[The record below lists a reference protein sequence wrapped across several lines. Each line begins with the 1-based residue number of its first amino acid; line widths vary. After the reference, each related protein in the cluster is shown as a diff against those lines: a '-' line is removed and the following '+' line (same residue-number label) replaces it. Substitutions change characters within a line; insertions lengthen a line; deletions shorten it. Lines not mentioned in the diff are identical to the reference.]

1 MNNKPSINYLLLI
14 IIPMVFSCYEPVK
27 EDNKKNLPASSPALH
42 VKNKKYMLID
52 TKASFLTWQ
61 GASLNGLINTQTGYI
76 YISNGELMVENG
88 QVKSGTIEVGMN
100 TIEDK
105 NHGSDNKLVNHLKD
119 PDFFD
124 TKRFP
129 FSTIVITGVA
139 LVNGEDRKVTGDLT
153 IKGITHAVTFP
164 AKIKVK
170 NGMVTANAQLVIDR
184 TKWDVRYKSA
194 KFYNNLA
201 NQTMSDSIKF
211 YIHIIAKKQT
221 PDLR

>member
-14 IIPMVFSCYEPVK
+14 IIPIMFSCYEPTK
-27 EDNKKNLPASSPALH
+27 EANKKNLPPSSLALH
-42 VKNKKYMLID
+42 VNNEKYMLID
-52 TKASFLTWQ
+52 TNASFLTWQ
-61 GASLNGLINTQTGYI
+61 GASLNGLNTQTGFI
-76 YISNGELMVENG
+76 YTSNGELKVEDG
-88 QVKSGTIEVGMN
+88 QVTGGTIEVGMN

-129 FSTIVITGVA
+129 FSTIVITSVA
-139 LVNGEDRKVTGDLT
+139 LVNGEDRKVTGNLT

-164 AKIKVK
+164 AKIKIED
-170 NGMVTANAQLVIDR
+170 GIVTANAQLVIDR

-211 YIHIIAKKQT
+211 HIHIIAKKQT
-221 PDLR
+221 PNLR

>member
-1 MNNKPSINYLLLI
+1 MKNKLSINYLLLI
-14 IIPMVFSCYEPVK
+14 IIPIMFSCYEPVK
-27 EDNKKNLPASSPALH
+27 EDNKKNLPASSLALH
-42 VKNKKYMLID
+42 VNNKKYMLID

-61 GASLNGLINTQTGYI
+61 GASLNGLNTQTGFI
-76 YISNGELMVENG
+76 YTSNGELKVEDG
-88 QVKSGTIEVGMN
+88 QVTGGTIEVGMN

-129 FSTIVITGVA
+129 FSTIVITSVA
-139 LVNGEDRKVTGDLT
+139 LVNGEDKKVTGNLT

-170 NGMVTANAQLVIDR
+170 NGIVTANAKLVIDR
-184 TKWDVRYKSA
+184 TKWNVRYKSA

-211 YIHIIAKKQT
+211 HIHIIAKKQT